1 MNAKHTP
8 VLKPCLICSG
18 PVNIKA
24 ITVKKT
30 PKTGFRYWQIICD
43 KCNLKLESNT
53 RDGVINLWTRAPETA
68 AELERSNE
76 IFRSLIA
83 NFVDEISEAEEKI
96 DRLKAV
102 KCRWKP
108 SEEFDNDNWESSC
121 GNLFSFFA
129 DGPKENGFEFCP
141 YCGKPITIEE

>member
-68 AELERSNE
+68 AELERLMEYKCDSNACVLDDE
-76 IFRSLIA
+76 QHCILI
-83 NFVDEISEAEEKI
+83 
-96 DRLKAV
+96 V
-102 KCRWKP
+102 KDLSGEP
-108 SEEFDNDNWESSC
+108 EY
-121 GNLFSFFA
+121 
-129 DGPKENGFEFCP
+129 CP
-141 YCGKPITIEE
+141 YMNWSGVKSPSWKVIRHSKRTN